1 MTSVHDRID
10 PEVAEGLEG
19 YFKLVGPGGL
29 GAISDLGERRARLS
43 AVMAMAGAAAGPS
56 DDIETSDHLVPGPAD
71 APEVPIRVYRPEGA
85 DGPLPGILDIHGGG
99 MTTGGIETEDFPAT
113 ALAESSGCVVAS
125 VEYRLAPEHPDP
137 APVED
142 CYAALVAI
150 ADRAADFGIDPGRI
164 VIYGASAGGGLAA
177 GTALMARDRGGPRL
191 ALQMLLYPMLDDR
204 LQTPS
209 SQEFVDIGVFDR
221 GLNAEGWAGLL
232 GDRAGGDDVSSYAA
246 PAREEDLTNLPP
258 AYIDVGELDGLR
270 DEAMLYGLSLMR
282 AGVPVELHVYPGGIH
297 ASEGFAPMSALAARV
312 NGYRQQA
319 LERALA

>member
-56 DDIETSDHLVPGPAD
+56 DDIETSDHLVPGPAS
-71 APEVPIRVYRPEGA
+71 APEVPIRVYRPKDA

-99 MTTGGIETEDFPAT
+99 MTTGDIETEDFPAT
-113 ALAESSGCVVAS
+113 ALAESSGCIVVS

-150 ADRAADFGIDPGRI
+150 ADQAADFGIDPDRLA
-164 VIYGASAGGGLAA
+164 IYGVSAGGGLA
-177 GTALMARDRGGPRL
+177 
-191 ALQMLLYPMLDDR
+191 
-204 LQTPS
+204 
-209 SQEFVDIGVFDR
+209 
-221 GLNAEGWAGLL
+221 
-232 GDRAGGDDVSSYAA
+232 
-246 PAREEDLTNLPP
+246 
-258 AYIDVGELDGLR
+258 
-270 DEAMLYGLSLMR
+270 
-282 AGVPVELHVYPGGIH
+282 PG
-297 ASEGFAPMSALAARV
+297 R
-312 NGYRQQA
+312 R
-319 LERALA
+319 